1 MLVASVTAGMHSTFV
16 IGLDPGVRVSYFAV
30 RIDMGAGDTMG
41 RASPTCSVLSFGCVA
56 VDFSKDNPVHD
67 ALTNPLESIWQSPEL
82 SGQCTTH
89 TLYSLVEGCK
99 LTTTESC
106 VVWEQQRGYLR
117 EHLGDPFLFTAR
129 KLGWP
134 VKIMPPSEKYHRIG
148 VSSNKQVCT
157 PTVLFQAFQRVL
169 TAIIVMR

>member
-1 MLVASVTAGMHSTFV
+1 VLVASVTAGMHSTFV

-82 SGQCTTH
+82 SGQCRDG
-89 TLYSLVEGCK
+89 LGREGG
-99 LTTTESC
+99 EEREEREGSERSC
-106 VVWEQQRGYLR
+106 NVPVHAMMRDVW
-117 EHLGDPFLFTAR
+117 H
-129 KLGWP
+129 
-134 VKIMPPSEKYHRIG
+134 
-148 VSSNKQVCT
+148 
-157 PTVLFQAFQRVL
+157 
-169 TAIIVMR
+169 